1 MNKMKE
7 VSIRLDPENTDG
19 SEDIYENNEGNYI
32 KLELLFNSLMKE
44 VFKGSN
50 TGELIQTMFVQIKI
64 QAENP

>member
-19 SEDIYENNEGNYI
+19 SQDIYENNEGNYI